1 VRTISRRKEKA
12 LEYPQLTQRLEM
24 LEFLYRALD
33 ESRNRREPGLV
44 LEFYN
49 PPAHE
54 EALESYNALPS
65 YDTSPR
71 LTVFAMKVDIARE
84 LGISG
89 TEAIVLLKDL
99 ETDGCLQLDYVSSGP
114 FVDAG
119 EVTVSFTEKGL
130 TAIGVLPDPQKTLLE
145 KLDAIEVAVNDL
157 QGVSPDEQKSAIDA
171 VEELKNFVRTLP
183 PESAVELLGKLP
195 SVLGIGSR

>member
-1 VRTISRRKEKA
+1 M
-12 LEYPQLTQRLEM
+12 EYPQLTQRLQL

-33 ESRNRREPGLV
+33 ESRNRMEPGLV

-54 EALESYNALPS
+54 EALEAYNTLPS
-65 YDTSPR
+65 YDTPPR
-71 LTVFAMKVDIARE
+71 LTVFATKVDVARE

-99 ETDGCLQLDYVSSGP
+99 ETDGCLRLDYASSGP

-145 KLDAIEVAVNDL
+145 KLDAIEGAVNDL
-157 QGVSPDEQKSAIDA
+157 RGVSPDEQKSAIDA

>member
-157 QGVSPDEQKSAIDA
+157 QSVSPDEQKSAIDA

>member
-1 VRTISRRKEKA
+1 M
-12 LEYPQLTQRLEM
+12 EYTQLTQRLEI

-33 ESRNRREPGLV
+33 ESRNRAESGLV

-54 EALESYNALPS
+54 EALESYNVLPS

-71 LTVFAMKVDIARE
+71 LTVFATKVDVARE
-84 LGISG
+84 LGISA

-99 ETDGCLQLDYVSSGP
+99 ETDGCLQLDYAGSGP

-119 EVTVSFTEKGL
+119 EVTIGFTQKGL
-130 TAIGVLPDPQKTLLE
+130 TAIGVLPDPQKTLFE
-145 KLDAIEVAVNDL
+145 KLDAIEGAVNDL
-157 QGVSPDEQKSAIDA
+157 QDVSPDEKKSAIDA
-171 VEELKNFVRTLP
+171 VEKLKNFVRTLP